1 MLKWL
6 NIELEFCRSREK
18 SLELPLIIIWCLLP
32 ETLASVLHSPMWTIH
47 VCLFLDM
54 MPLLIRYIRLR
65 SKIVIIFSCFFL
77 ANPSREFSGSIGNV
91 AWKERVDGWKLKQD
105 KGAIPM
111 TNGTSI
117 APSEGRGV
125 GDIDAS
131 TDYNM
136 EDALLWVLTSSPQG
150 T

>member
-1 MLKWL
+1 M
-6 NIELEFCRSREK
+6 S
-18 SLELPLIIIWCLLP
+18 
-32 ETLASVLHSPMWTIH
+32 
-47 VCLFLDM
+47 
-54 MPLLIRYIRLR
+54 LLIRYIRLR

-136 EDALLWVLTSSPQG
+136 EDALL
-150 T
+150 